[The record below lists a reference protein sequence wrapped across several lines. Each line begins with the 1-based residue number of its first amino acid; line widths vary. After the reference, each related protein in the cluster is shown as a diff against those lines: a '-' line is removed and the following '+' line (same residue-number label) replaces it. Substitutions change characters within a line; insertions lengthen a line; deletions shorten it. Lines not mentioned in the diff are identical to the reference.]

1 MKKILL
7 VEDDIT
13 LKKLIKD
20 YIEKYDYIVS
30 IVSDFANIE
39 EEFININPDLVLL
52 DINLPYSDGFQLC
65 KSFRRNSN
73 VPIIFISARS
83 SYSEQIRAL
92 ELGGDDFIVKPFDI
106 ELLLAKIQAA
116 FRRIYGEY
124 SEEKNQIVASNGLI
138 LTKHNLQISYN
149 GKSLELSKKE
159 FQLINKLVANE
170 NSIIP
175 REELLE
181 ELWDETFFVDDHT
194 LTVNVARVKSKLSML
209 GLNDA
214 IQTKRGYGY
223 LFVSEKKI

>member
-7 VEDDIT
+7 IEDDFT
-13 LKKLIKD
+13 LNKLIKD
-20 YIEKYDYIVS
+20 YIEKYDYAVS
-30 IVSDFANIE
+30 IIEDFTSIE
-39 EEFININPDLVLL
+39 DEFLSVKPDLILL
-52 DINLPYSDGFQLC
+52 DVNLPYSDGFQLC
-65 KSFRRNSN
+65 KSFRRHSN

-92 ELGGDDFIVKPFDI
+92 ELGGDDYIVKPFDI
-106 ELLLAKIQAA
+106 ELLLAKIQVA
-116 FRRIYGEY
+116 FRRVYGEY
-124 SEEKNQIVASNGLI
+124 SGDKNEVAASNGLV
-138 LTKHNLQISYN
+138 LSKHNLQVSFN

-159 FQLINKLVANE
+159 FQLINKLVINE

-194 LTVNVARVKSKLSML
+194 LTVNVARVKNKLSLL
-209 GLNDA
+209 GLKDA

-223 LFVSEKKI
+223 LFVSEKKQ